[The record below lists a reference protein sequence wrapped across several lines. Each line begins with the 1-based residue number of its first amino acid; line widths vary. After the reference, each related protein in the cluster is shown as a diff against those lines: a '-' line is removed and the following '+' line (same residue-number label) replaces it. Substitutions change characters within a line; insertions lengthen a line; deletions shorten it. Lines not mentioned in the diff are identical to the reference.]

1 MTSLFFAS
9 FVIAVNYINGFNSY
23 IPKRSERYNRVICFS
38 ETDSGTKSDSF
49 SSLVST
55 GKAFLNRLFPQSQQI
70 LGVPVRV
77 PAETKPLIDYTIYDV
92 DIKSARSVLLEASTT
107 KTTEPLKVLESLSA
121 LEKLMRAKNRLDEGV
136 TSKDTLFRLN
146 GSWRLVFTT
155 GTVNVQKK
163 IGKVNY
169 FPIKAVQSFNT
180 TTIPFKITNGIYIGD
195 FPLLKFFGDFTWAT
209 AARKLEFDFD
219 EIAVLG
225 LRFSL
230 PKGGAAKIGSSTGL
244 GAENKTRR
252 PFFNWIS
259 ADEQIA
265 TARGAGGGLALW
277 KRVDEQ
283 RD

>member
-1 MTSLFFAS
+1 
-9 FVIAVNYINGFNSY
+9 
-23 IPKRSERYNRVICFS
+23 
-38 ETDSGTKSDSF
+38 
-49 SSLVST
+49 VST
-55 GKAFLNRLFPQSQQI
+55 GKAFLNRLFPESKQI
-70 LGVPVRV
+70 LKVPV
-77 PAETKPLIDYTIYDV
+77 PETKPLIDYTIYDV
-92 DIKSARSVLLEASTT
+92 DIKSARSILLEASTT

-180 TTIPFKITNGIYIGD
+180 TTTPFKITNGIYIGD

-277 KRVDEQ
+277 KRVDDPQ
-283 RD
+283 D

>member
-1 MTSLFFAS
+1 MVLLFFVS
-9 FVIAVNYINGFNSY
+9 FFIAINYINGFNAY
-23 IPKRSERYNRVICFS
+23 IPKRLERFDRLIRIS
-38 ETDSGTKSDSF
+38 ETDGGTQSDSF

-70 LGVPVRV
+70 LEVPV
-77 PAETKPLIDYTIYDV
+77 AETKPLIDYTIYDA
-92 DIKSARSVLLEASTT
+92 DIKSAKNVLLEASAT

-121 LEKLMRAKNRLDEGV
+121 LEKLMRQKNRLDEGV

-180 TTIPFKITNGIYIGD
+180 TTTPFKITNGIYIGD

-219 EIAVLG
+219 EIAVVG

-277 KRVDEQ
+277 KRVDDQ
-283 RD
+283 QD

>member
-1 MTSLFFAS
+1 MVISLFLAS
-9 FVIAVNYINGFNSY
+9 FILAINYINGFNGY
-23 IPKRSERYNRVICFS
+23 TPKRLDRFDRVIRIS
-38 ETDSGTKSDSF
+38 ETDSGIKSDSF

-55 GKAFLNRLFPQSQQI
+55 GKAFLNRLFPQSQRI
-70 LGVPVRV
+70 LEVVP
-77 PAETKPLIDYTIYDV
+77 ETKPVIDYTIYDA
-92 DIKSARSVLLEASTT
+92 DISSARSVLLDASTT
-107 KTTEPLKVLESLSA
+107 KTTEPLKVLESLTS
-121 LEKLMRAKNRLDEGV
+121 LERLMRAKNRLDEGA
-136 TSKDTLFRLN
+136 TSQDTLSRLN

-163 IGKVNY
+163 LGAVNY

-180 TTIPFKITNGIYIGD
+180 TTTPFKISNGIFIGD
-195 FPLLKFFGDFTWAT
+195 FPVLKFFGDFTWST

-225 LRFSL
+225 LRFAL

-244 GAENKTRR
+244 GAENKKRR

-283 RD
+283 QD